1 MIHQTITIWMRAIRI
16 RFMLASVIAVAIGIS
31 IAFWKHGVF
40 NFTYAALTFAGVICL
55 HASVDLLN
63 DYWDYKR
70 GTDIIAKRTKFSGGT
85 GVLPDNLLKPK
96 MVYAAAM
103 IFLILG
109 VLTGTYF
116 VIIRGITIAI
126 ILGFAIVSIWFYSTS
141 IVNSGLGELFVAI
154 KGILIVLGSF
164 YVQTE
169 VIDPSAIYVGAIIGI
184 LSASVLF
191 ANSFPDYDADRYTG
205 RRTLLI
211 MIGKQKGSRLFP
223 ILIMIPYILI
233 LAGIFLGYTK
243 FLSLACIASIPY
255 AIKAIKHIDQ
265 YKDIDKFLPVM
276 AATVIYAR
284 ITGLILALSLL
295 L

>member
-1 MIHQTITIWMRAIRI
+1 
-16 RFMLASVIAVAIGIS
+16 MLASLIAVASGIS

-85 GVLPDNLLKPK
+85 GVLPDNLLKPR
-96 MVYAAAM
+96 MVYAAAV

-116 VIIRGITIAI
+116 VIIRGIAIAI

-154 KGILIVLGSF
+154 KGTLIVLGSF

-205 RRTLLI
+205 RRTLLN

-223 ILIMIPYILI
+223 ILVMIPYILI

-243 FLSLACIASIPY
+243 FLSLACMASIPY

-265 YKDIDKFLPVM
+265 YKHIDKFVPVM

-284 ITGLILALSLL
+284 ITGLVLALSLL

>member
-1 MIHQTITIWMRAIRI
+1 MRAIRI
-16 RFMLASVIAVAIGIS
+16 RFMLASLIAVASGLS

-85 GVLPDNLLKPK
+85 GVLPDNLLKPR
-96 MVYAAAM
+96 MVYAAAV

-116 VIIRGITIAI
+116 VFVRGIAIAI

-154 KGILIVLGSF
+154 KGTLIVLGSF

-205 RRTLLI
+205 RRTLLN
-211 MIGKQKGSRLFP
+211 MIGKQKGSKLFP
-223 ILIMIPYILI
+223 ILVMIPYVLI

-255 AIKAIKHIDQ
+255 AIKAIKDVDQ
-265 YKDIDKFLPVM
+265 YKHIDKFVSVM

-284 ITGLILALSLL
+284 ITGFILALSLL

>member
-1 MIHQTITIWMRAIRI
+1 
-16 RFMLASVIAVAIGIS
+16 MLASLIAVASGIS

-85 GVLPDNLLKPK
+85 GVLPDNLLKPR
-96 MVYAAAM
+96 MVYAAAV

-116 VIIRGITIAI
+116 VIIRGIAIAI

-154 KGILIVLGSF
+154 KGSLIVLGSF

-205 RRTLLI
+205 RRTLLN

-223 ILIMIPYILI
+223 ILVMIPYILI

-243 FLSLACIASIPY
+243 FLSLACMASIPY

-265 YKDIDKFLPVM
+265 YKHIDKFVPVM

-284 ITGLILALSLL
+284 ITGLILFLSLL

>member
-1 MIHQTITIWMRAIRI
+1 MRAIRI
-16 RFMLASVIAVAIGIS
+16 RFMLASLIAVASGLS

-85 GVLPDNLLKPK
+85 GVLPDNLLKPR
-96 MVYAAAM
+96 MVYAAAV

-116 VIIRGITIAI
+116 VIVRGIAIAI

-154 KGILIVLGSF
+154 KGTLIVLGSF

-205 RRTLLI
+205 RRTLLN

-223 ILIMIPYILI
+223 ILVMIPYILI

-255 AIKAIKHIDQ
+255 AIKAIKDVDQ
-265 YKDIDKFLPVM
+265 YKHIDKFVSVM

-284 ITGLILALSLL
+284 ITGFILALSLL

>member
-1 MIHQTITIWMRAIRI
+1 
-16 RFMLASVIAVAIGIS
+16 MLASLIAVASGLS

-85 GVLPDNLLKPK
+85 GVLPDNLLKPR
-96 MVYAAAM
+96 MVYAAAV

-116 VIIRGITIAI
+116 VIVRGIAIAI

-154 KGILIVLGSF
+154 KGTLIVLGSF

-205 RRTLLI
+205 RRTLLN

-223 ILIMIPYILI
+223 ILVMIPYILI

-255 AIKAIKHIDQ
+255 AIKAIKDVDQ
-265 YKDIDKFLPVM
+265 YKHIDKFVPVM

-284 ITGLILALSLL
+284 ITGFILALSLL

>member
-1 MIHQTITIWMRAIRI
+1 MRAIRI
-16 RFMLASVIAVAIGIS
+16 RFMLASLIAVASGLS

-85 GVLPDNLLKPK
+85 GVLPDNLLKPR
-96 MVYAAAM
+96 MVYAAAV

-116 VIIRGITIAI
+116 VIIRGIAIAI

-154 KGILIVLGSF
+154 KGTLIVLGSF

-205 RRTLLI
+205 RRTLLN

-223 ILIMIPYILI
+223 ILVMIPYILI

-265 YKDIDKFLPVM
+265 YKHIDKFVPVM

>member
-1 MIHQTITIWMRAIRI
+1 
-16 RFMLASVIAVAIGIS
+16 MLASLIAVASGIS

-85 GVLPDNLLKPK
+85 GVLPDNLLKPR
-96 MVYAAAM
+96 MVYAAAV

-116 VIIRGITIAI
+116 VIIRGIAIAI

-141 IVNSGLGELFVAI
+141 IVSSGLGELFVAI
-154 KGILIVLGSF
+154 KGTLIVLGSF

-205 RRTLLI
+205 RRTLLN

-223 ILIMIPYILI
+223 ILVMIPYILI

-243 FLSLACIASIPY
+243 FLSLACMASIPY

-265 YKDIDKFLPVM
+265 YKHIDKFVPVM

>member
-1 MIHQTITIWMRAIRI
+1 
-16 RFMLASVIAVAIGIS
+16 MLASLIAVASGLS

-85 GVLPDNLLKPK
+85 GVLPDNLLKPR
-96 MVYAAAM
+96 MVYAAAV

-116 VIIRGITIAI
+116 VFVRGIAIAI

-154 KGILIVLGSF
+154 KGTLIVLGSF

-205 RRTLLI
+205 RRTLLN

-223 ILIMIPYILI
+223 ILVMIPYILI

-255 AIKAIKHIDQ
+255 AIKAIKDVDQ
-265 YKDIDKFLPVM
+265 YKHIDKFVSVM

-284 ITGLILALSLL
+284 ITGFILALSLL

>member
-1 MIHQTITIWMRAIRI
+1 
-16 RFMLASVIAVAIGIS
+16 MLASLIAVASGLS

-63 DYWDYKR
+63 DYCDYKR

-96 MVYAAAM
+96 MVYAAAV

-116 VIIRGITIAI
+116 VIIRGIAIAI

-154 KGILIVLGSF
+154 KGTLIVLGSF

-205 RRTLLI
+205 RRTLLN

-223 ILIMIPYILI
+223 ILVMIPYILI

-243 FLSLACIASIPY
+243 FLSLACMASIPY

-265 YKDIDKFLPVM
+265 YTHIDKFVPVM

>member
-1 MIHQTITIWMRAIRI
+1 
-16 RFMLASVIAVAIGIS
+16 MLASVIAVASGIS
-31 IAFWKHGVF
+31 IAFWKHGIF

-96 MVYAAAM
+96 AVYAAAV
-103 IFLILG
+103 IFLVLG

-116 VIIRGITIAI
+116 VIILGITIAI
-126 ILGFAIVSIWFYSTS
+126 ILGFAIVSICFYSTS
-141 IVNSGLGELFVAI
+141 IVNAGLGELFVTI
-154 KGILIVLGSF
+154 KGTLIVLGSF
-164 YVQTE
+164 YVQAE

-184 LSASVLF
+184 LSACVLF

-211 MIGKQKGSRLFP
+211 MIGKQNGSRLFP
-223 ILIMIPYILI
+223 LLVMIPYIMI

-265 YKDIDKFLPVM
+265 YKHIDKFVPAM
-276 AATVIYAR
+276 AATVVYAR
-284 ITGLILALSLL
+284 ITGLILAVSLL